1 MPFTEGEGP
10 SSSPPGQDFQHMVRE
25 PVQPIPD
32 PGQPHGL
39 PWVVGCLQQGKASW
53 QIEGLVHV
61 HGRDQLPGHQVAA
74 RIARDH
80 QGEQGLVIEAGLAE
94 QGGEAVDEGSEIS
107 GECVV
112 ELGHSMTTPSA
123 RRTAG

>member
-1 MPFTEGEGP
+1 
-10 SSSPPGQDFQHMVRE
+10 MVRE

-39 PWVVGCLQQGKASW
+39 PWVIGCLQQGKASW

-61 HGRDQLPGHQVAA
+61 HGRDQLPGHQVTA

-80 QGEQGLVIEAGLAE
+80 QGEQGLVIKAGLAE
-94 QGGEAVDEGSEIS
+94 QGGK
-107 GECVV
+107 
-112 ELGHSMTTPSA
+112 PSA